1 MRKKLLKSGIDP
13 NTHQQISDLNLLSQM
28 LLSSNNMNLIPF
40 VNPSPL
46 GWLQDLLLLQAINSN
61 SNANSNSNL
70 LPYLLQAAMNTS
82 PHINN
87 QQFFQPQQNIILSN
101 SLLNCE
107 GGEFIGSHQGILL
120 PVNNDNKNMKN
131 SEYSLPLLV
140 SGSATPESS
149 SIINVENTTKNSSS
163 YVVHNQAR
171 DDDVAD
177 IFDTW
182 DKFLDDE
189 ACSSS
194 FWKDIMG

>member
-61 SNANSNSNL
+61 ANANSNSNL

-107 GGEFIGSHQGILL
+107 GGEFMG